1 MEVIMVAKEKAS
13 QWVGLSEITQ
23 RYLPVSKKK
32 ARQFVKKYL
41 EPKMIGNQLFVS
53 RNKLEVLLNNDSIVS
68 FPLN

>member
-1 MEVIMVAKEKAS
+1 MVAKENAS

-23 RYLPVSKKK
+23 KYLPVSKKK
-32 ARQFVKKYL
+32 ARQFFKKYL